1 MKYFHLLI
9 IAIFIA
15 TSLKAQNPEPI
26 YSFVTVQKPL
36 AYYKTQAIAWKKA
49 TTMKPSDANA
59 WYNYYRVM
67 RNLKALD
74 TTDHRAY
81 SEKDSSLK
89 LIVAEMGKAVP
100 NSFEYNLCMWI
111 STPHTPAS
119 TKYLQRAEELGNDR
133 LEHVADMIVWGE
145 LERNIQRRD
154 KYSDIWYHSKLSSPG
169 MLYYNYNVLAGLK
182 QNAILFTCGDND
194 TYPLW
199 MLQSQ
204 GIRRDVTV
212 LNLSLLRIPAYRA
225 KVFNELGIANWKADS
240 NADKE
245 TYFEKEVIKK
255 ALANNKNYTVY
266 VALTAAT
273 DDYISSIDDHLYLI
287 GLAYEYHTESIDNLA
302 ILKKNFEQV
311 FALDYLSHE
320 FYSDI
325 SSGISEQM
333 NMNYAV
339 PMLKLYEHYKLSGD
353 TQEAALLKEKI
364 LIIAKNSTYESEIIK
379 QLN

>member
-1 MKYFHLLI
+1 MKHFLLLLI
-9 IAIFIA
+9 AICFA
-15 TSLKAQNPEPI
+15 TSSEAQNPEPI
-26 YSFVTVQKPL
+26 YSFVTVKKPL
-36 AYYKTQAIAWKKA
+36 SYYKEQAIAWKTAITK
-49 TTMKPSDANA
+49 KPDDAYA

-67 RNLKALD
+67 RNLKAVD
-74 TTDHRAY
+74 TTDHRTY

-89 LIVAEMGKAVP
+89 LIVADMGKVVP
-100 NSFEYNLCMWI
+100 NSFEYNLCMWV
-111 STPHTPAS
+111 STPHTTES
-119 TKYLQRAEELGNDR
+119 IKYIKKAEELGNDR
-133 LEHVADMIVWGE
+133 TEHVSDMIVWGE
-145 LERNIQRRD
+145 MERNIQRRD

-199 MLQSQ
+199 MLQAQ

-212 LNLSLLRIPAYRA
+212 LNLSLLRLPTYRA
-225 KVFNELGIANWKADS
+225 KIFNELGITNWKADS
-240 NADKE
+240 DADQE
-245 TYFEKEVIKK
+245 RYFEREVIKK
-255 ALANNKNYTVY
+255 ALTNAKDYTVY

-311 FALDYLSHE
+311 FALDYLNHE
-320 FYSDI
+320 FYKDI
-325 SSGISEQM
+325 SSEISKQM

-353 TQEAALLKEKI
+353 SQKAVLLKEKI
-364 LIIAKNSTYESEIIK
+364 LSISKNSPYESEILK

>member
-1 MKYFHLLI
+1 MKHFLLLI
-9 IAIFIA
+9 IAICFAIG
-15 TSLKAQNPEPI
+15 LKAQNPEPI
-26 YSFVTVQKPL
+26 FSFVTVQKPL
-36 AYYKTQAIAWKKA
+36 SYYKAQAIAWKNV
-49 TTMKPSDANA
+49 TTKKPDDAYA

-67 RNLKALD
+67 RNLKAVD
-74 TTDHRAY
+74 TTDHRTY

-89 LIVAEMGKAVP
+89 LIVAEMGKVVP
-100 NSFEYNLCMWI
+100 NSFEYNLCMWV
-111 STPHTPAS
+111 STPHTPES
-119 TKYLQRAEELGNDR
+119 TNYLKKAEELGNDR
-133 LEHVADMIVWGE
+133 TEHISDMIVWGE
-145 LERNIQRRD
+145 MERNIQRRD

-199 MLQSQ
+199 MLQAQ

-212 LNLSLLRIPAYRA
+212 LNLSLLRLPTYRA
-225 KVFNELGIANWKADS
+225 KIFNELGITNWKADS
-240 NADKE
+240 DADQE
-245 TYFEKEVIKK
+245 RYFEKEVIKK
-255 ALANNKNYTVY
+255 ALTNTRDYTVY

-287 GLAYEYHTESIDNLA
+287 GLAYEYHAESIDNLA

-320 FYSDI
+320 FYKDI
-325 SSGISEQM
+325 SSEISKQM

-353 TQEAALLKEKI
+353 SQKASLLKEKI
-364 LIIAKNSTYESEIIK
+364 LIIAKDSPYESEISK